1 MILLVEIISHS
12 DGRVDV
18 KSLSTFIN
26 SYQSVVTLKL
36 GELWAIPIM
45 LRLAL
50 LENLRRL
57 ATQIA
62 VDILNKNLAGYWA
75 DEMTETAEK
84 DPKNLVL
91 VIADMARSNPP
102 IESCFVAELTRRFAG
117 ERFFFGIAA

>member
-1 MILLVEIISHS
+1 MEIISHS
-12 DGRVDV
+12 DGRVDM
-18 KSLSTFIN
+18 KSLSAFIN

-57 ATQIA
+57 SAQIA

-84 DPKNLVL
+84 DPKNLSAGYCRYGKVKS
-91 VIADMARSNPP
+91 ADGKFFCSRTYKKASG
-102 IESCFVAELTRRFAG
+102 T
-117 ERFFFGIAA
+117 RFFFGIAA